1 MGRKQTKS
9 TRRKLTGACTEPDRI
24 SCLPGHIIDRILS
37 HLPIKEAVRTSVLSS
52 KWMNKWYTIPN
63 LVFDRKCISAI
74 ASEDPLVFESK
85 YLKIVDHVLL
95 LHTGPINMFKF
106 SDCGRDFISESV
118 VTDIARWIRHLIG
131 RSIKELVLEVVIE
144 ERYKFKLPRCL
155 FSCQSLQRIK
165 LYSGWLK
172 PPTTFKGFRNL
183 KILEL
188 YHITI
193 TQNALENLISS
204 CPILEHLTLIGLDDL
219 TEIKIHAPNLK
230 ILGILGEFVDFS
242 FENTFQLTE
251 LSLLFHSQRNQSRLS
266 GCSSNLLKFSAHLPH
281 IQHLDISSGFLKVKC
296 SSISTLN
303 FNELQ
308 SDLES
313 FFCFVQYLAA
323 GVVPVM
329 LPTPCINLR
338 FLFMCIRFN
347 DMNEVLAALCLL
359 RSSPNLQKL
368 EIIAEHGKQTIL
380 PTPDSYCWEEIFSGP
395 AVPISVRH
403 VNIEGI
409 SGIKFELDFIRFLLM
424 YSSVLEKMIVKP
436 GLNVRPELMTELI
449 RFKRASGQA
458 EVIYNGE
465 DSVNYGGE
473 DFP

>member
-1 MGRKQTKS
+1 MNISYLKGRENSKS
-9 TRRKLTGACTEPDRI
+9 TRRKVTGGCAEPDRI

-37 HLPIKEAVRTSVLSS
+37 RLPIKEAVRTSVLSS
-52 KWMNKWYTIPN
+52 KWMNKWHTIPN
-63 LVFDRKCISAI
+63 LVFDRKCVSAI
-74 ASEDPLVFESK
+74 ASQDPLVFESK
-85 YLKIVDHVLL
+85 YLKIVNHVLL
-95 LHTGPINMFKF
+95 LHNGPINIFKF
-106 SDCGRDFISESV
+106 SDCGCDLISESL
-118 VTDIARWIRHLIG
+118 VTDIARWIRHLSA
-131 RSIKELVLEVVIE
+131 RSIKELVLEVCIE

-155 FSCQSLQRIK
+155 FSCQSLHRLK

-172 PPTTFKGFRNL
+172 PPSTFQGFRNL

-193 TQNALENLISS
+193 TQNALEKLISR

-230 ILGILGEFVDFS
+230 IFGILGEFVDFS

-251 LSLLFHSQRNQSRLS
+251 LSLLVHSQRNQSRLS
-266 GCSSNLLKFSAHLPH
+266 GCSSNLLEFSAHLPH
-281 IQHLDISSGFLKVKC
+281 VQHLEISSGFLK
-296 SSISTLN
+296 
-303 FNELQ
+303 
-308 SDLES
+308 
-313 FFCFVQYLAA
+313 YLAA
-323 GVVPVM
+323 GVVPEK

-338 FLFMCIRFN
+338 FLFIFIRFN
-347 DMNEVLAALCLL
+347 DMKEVLAALCLL

-368 EIIAEHGKQTIL
+368 EIFAEHGKQTTL
-380 PTPDSYCWEEIFSGP
+380 LTPDSYCSEEIFSEP

-403 VNIEGI
+403 VNIAGI

-424 YSSVLEKMIVKP
+424 YSPVLEKMTVKP

-458 EVIYNGE
+458 EVIYDVE